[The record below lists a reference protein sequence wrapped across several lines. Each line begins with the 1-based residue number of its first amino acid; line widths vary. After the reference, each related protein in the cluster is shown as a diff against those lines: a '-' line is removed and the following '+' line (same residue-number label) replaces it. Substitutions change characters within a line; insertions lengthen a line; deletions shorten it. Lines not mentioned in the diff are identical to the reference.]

1 MQTQPFFFA
10 TDEDPCLNPQSSWS
24 ACCGAP
30 SGSSSCPSGY
40 ASLCRP
46 SAVPRPRP
54 ALFHRRYRDDPLG
67 RSTKEYVSPCWH
79 SVCGRIFCLGLCVI
93 ALPTIYL
100 ANRSDLSPGL
110 VVLLFATIPLMAS
123 MLESRSGL
131 TGAPAL
137 LGGLAGTA
145 FLVRGSLSSSTSQA
159 ISLGGLVLIVVAIAT
174 VLVRAGK
181 SLASAN
187 PPSSVLASV
196 MVQMLTAGIVF
207 AFYSLMFE
215 HLQPVAW
222 AGAQIA
228 VVVILGAFG
237 SAGAYCLFYVALR
250 DLKVSQVSVVQW
262 LIPAVG
268 ILETAILFKHLPE
281 WGSLAGG
288 MLSIG
293 SAVVLL
299 YAAKQGDTPLTLQIT
314 DAADQENA
322 RL

>member
-1 MQTQPFFFA
+1 MKIPAQLAVLLVSLLWGSEWLLRLSGDTSLSGLPPFRVLALRYFIAAIVLIPWAF
-10 TDEDPCLNPQSSWS
+10 
-24 ACCGAP
+24 
-30 SGSSSCPSGY
+30 
-40 ASLCRP
+40 
-46 SAVPRPRP
+46 PR
-54 ALFHRRYRDDPLG
+54 RRRQAFSIPLLPN
-67 RSTKEYVSPCWH
+67 VL
-79 SVCGRIFCLGLCVI
+79 LGTVLI

-110 VVLLFATIPLMAS
+110 VVLLFATIPLIAS
-123 MLESRSGL
+123 MLESSSGL

-159 ISLGGLVLIVVAIAT
+159 ISLGGSVLIVVAIAT

-187 PPSSVLASV
+187 PPSSVPASV

-268 ILETAILFKHLPE
+268 ILETAILFRHLPE